1 MAKHGRENRK
11 RKGAHDMVQSDMD
24 SGLLQWDQIFSPF
37 RDPFFHG
44 FGNRLL
50 VGEGFRTPHVDLAD
64 NGDSFTIRADIP
76 DMDKKNIKLKIT
88 DNIVSISAR
97 KDEDNETKRDNFYS
111 RVRASVGYFR
121 NIAMPEDMKPDTA
134 KAKYENGC

>member
-1 MAKHGRENRK
+1 M
-11 RKGAHDMVQSDMD
+11 
-24 SGLLQWDQIFSPF
+24 
-37 RDPFFHG
+37 
-44 FGNRLL
+44 
-50 VGEGFRTPHVDLAD
+50 AD

-76 DMDKKNIKLKIT
+76 DVDKKNIELKIT

-111 RVRASVGYFR
+111 RVRTSVGYFR